1 MNYKFKIDHTREKHS
16 FKIEN
21 DNEPIKD
28 NINKAETKI
37 YSLINKKFKLCSVFD
52 HKGAKNFLCS
62 KDIALQQIIL
72 DDEDQNSERDIE
84 IEANEQK
91 MESKKKKHLHHKKK
105 DLSNEIRKNIQS
117 STNIIVHKQ
126 SFKKINNEKM
136 KSSKNI
142 FKNSNLIHHN
152 FSSNKKNKSRKFF
165 SSYEIKMFKDK
176 ELKKIKPIKKGNIKH
191 LEGKK
196 HEENISFLGK
206 NDSSLFD
213 IITELK

>member
-52 HKGAKNFLCS
+52 RKGAKNFLCS

-91 MESKKKKHLHHKKK
+91 IESKK
-105 DLSNEIRKNIQS
+105 N
-117 STNIIVHKQ
+117 
-126 SFKKINNEKM
+126 
-136 KSSKNI
+136 
-142 FKNSNLIHHN
+142 
-152 FSSNKKNKSRKFF
+152 
-165 SSYEIKMFKDK
+165 
-176 ELKKIKPIKKGNIKH
+176 
-191 LEGKK
+191 
-196 HEENISFLGK
+196 
-206 NDSSLFD
+206 
-213 IITELK
+213 